1 MPSAPFGFG
10 GILGGGP
17 VPDVQMPD
25 GLPVSGGKGSP
36 LVDAFLALQGQRI
49 KDAVTAP
56 RDAYT
61 GDLQVMGPD
70 GHPTAEAMDRA
81 NGLAGLAMT
90 GSMPFK
96 APKGALRM
104 FGGGETHDDPLVAL
118 SAALGDFEPTV
129 PISTVRRLD
138 PNAPSWDLYHGSTP
152 GSDFARFDPA
162 AAKNPADRGG
172 VFLAPSAETAN
183 AYAGSPVPGAEAGS
197 RVYRATVEPGKT
209 SVFDLAHLAETDP
222 AFNARAREITAAHNP
237 ANAPLFDDYMNTF
250 RASRAQDKD
259 VAKQAA
265 EMGYDVG
272 PDAATPV
279 SYGHGHI
286 AAAIERAKAQGLDTA
301 VLRGLAEHGMDD
313 QVVALTP
320 GRVRSYYDPS
330 QVLFNGGP
338 AGGLAGLPALAAS
351 SDPKGQPVSSGLAP
365 FGALSPADIAR
376 LMQQAR
382 PQVGDEDVPAA
393 IPPGYTGFVPP
404 TAPTMQP
411 PAAAPVQ
418 ASEPTAPMQSPLRMF
433 GSLPPQMPAPAASEA
448 APVAMPSLVGSQA
461 PAMPNRAPAAPV
473 SSDADAPAAP
483 APARIRTFGSLPV
496 PVGPAPSI
504 TGSVPA
510 AGSPAPAP
518 AAPQA
523 AAEPSFFDGIRSGL
537 RSLNANGGSDL
548 LMSLG
553 TGLMSTP
560 GFFRGAAAGF
570 KNYQDNEGKRAASSL
585 AQAEF
590 GLKARNV
597 QQEQGVQ
604 NMTAR
609 AIMTKMPG
617 TSPEDA
623 VALAGNPDFVK
634 SFLSGNYG
642 APEGYVR
649 TSNGLVPVAG
659 GPQDPNALKARAQA
673 QAEGTA
679 AGAKDDVQVITRP
692 DGSIVGVNKSRI
704 GEADGPSPLMPVAPA
719 TSSTRVWGT
728 PGPDGQAVAPPPGT
742 PPGTPG
748 YYDEKGAPH
757 VALTQGTN
765 QLPQKANAE
774 LDQAAVKAIT
784 ESRAKAEGA
793 IGTLGAIN
801 RQKEALDKGIVA
813 GAGADWRTQA
823 RAITA
828 QVLGIPDSYV
838 TNSQLFDQ
846 AATQKS
852 AELAKAISQ
861 AGHTTNMDLQL
872 GKTISS
878 GDRSSVEAALRA
890 GIEAQEILAKRT
902 IEHHNASVDRFA
914 TPETAQRAGF
924 FKVEQPEV
932 YQYKPAAP
940 DRSAVES
947 EMRRRGMM
955 R

>member
-1 MPSAPFGFG
+1 MS
-10 GILGGGP
+10 
-17 VPDVQMPD
+17 
-25 GLPVSGGKGSP
+25 
-36 LVDAFLALQGQRI
+36 
-49 KDAVTAP
+49 
-56 RDAYT
+56 
-61 GDLQVMGPD
+61 
-70 GHPTAEAMDRA
+70 
-81 NGLAGLAMT
+81 AGLT
-90 GSMPFK
+90 
-96 APKGALRM
+96 
-104 FGGGETHDDPLVAL
+104 
-118 SAALGDFEPTV
+118 
-129 PISTVRRLD
+129 
-138 PNAPSWDLYHGSTP
+138 
-152 GSDFARFDPA
+152 
-162 AAKNPADRGG
+162 
-172 VFLAPSAETAN
+172 
-183 AYAGSPVPGAEAGS
+183 
-197 RVYRATVEPGKT
+197 
-209 SVFDLAHLAETDP
+209 
-222 AFNARAREITAAHNP
+222 
-237 ANAPLFDDYMNTF
+237 
-250 RASRAQDKD
+250 
-259 VAKQAA
+259 
-265 EMGYDVG
+265 
-272 PDAATPV
+272 
-279 SYGHGHI
+279 
-286 AAAIERAKAQGLDTA
+286 
-301 VLRGLAEHGMDD
+301 
-313 QVVALTP
+313 
-320 GRVRSYYDPS
+320 
-330 QVLFNGGP
+330 
-338 AGGLAGLPALAAS
+338 
-351 SDPKGQPVSSGLAP
+351 P

-382 PQVGDEDVPAA
+382 PQVDVSADDVPAA
-393 IPPGYTGFVPP
+393 ISPGFTGFVPP

-411 PAAAPVQ
+411 QVAAAVPS
-418 ASEPTAPMQSPLRMF
+418 AEPEAPARAPLRMF
-433 GSLPPQMPAPAASEA
+433 GALPPQMDAPTAPEPARSPL
-448 APVAMPSLVGSQA
+448 PSLIGSRA
-461 PAMPNRAPAAPV
+461 PAMPI
-473 SSDADAPAAP
+473 SAAP
-483 APARIRTFGSLPV
+483 APRGDDEAPAPPVPTRPLSFGSLPT
-496 PVGPAPSI
+496 PTAPAPAN
-504 TGSVPA
+504 A
-510 AGSPAPAP
+510 AGVSSPAPAT
-518 AAPQA
+518 ATS
-523 AAEPSFFDGIRSGL
+523 AAEPSFFDRIGDGL
-537 RSLNANGGSDL
+537 RSLNKNGGADL

-553 TGLMSTP
+553 MGLMSTP
-560 GFFRGAAAGF
+560 GFGRGAAVGL

-590 GLKARNV
+590 GLKARKA

-604 NMTAR
+604 NLTAR

-617 TSPEDA
+617 TSAEDA

-649 TSNGLVPVAG
+649 TSTGLVPVAG
-659 GPQDPNALKARAQA
+659 GPQDLGTLKARAQA

-704 GEADGPSPLMPVAPA
+704 GETDGPSALTPVAPA
-719 TSSTRVWGT
+719 TGGARVWGT
-728 PGPDGQAVAPPPGT
+728 VGADGRMIEPPPGT
-742 PPGTPG
+742 PAGTPG
-748 YYDEKGAPH
+748 AYDEKGMPH

-793 IGTLGAIN
+793 IGTIAAIN
-801 RQKEALDKGIVA
+801 RQKEALDKGIIA
-813 GAGADWRTQA
+813 GSGADWRTQA

-861 AGHTTNMDLQL
+861 SGHTTNMDLQL

-890 GIEAQEILAKRT
+890 GIEAQEILAKNT
-902 IEHHNASVDRFA
+902 IAHHNASVDRFA

-940 DRSAVES
+940 DRAAVEA

>member
-1 MPSAPFGFG
+1 MSA
-10 GILGGGP
+10 
-17 VPDVQMPD
+17 
-25 GLPVSGGKGSP
+25 
-36 LVDAFLALQGQRI
+36 
-49 KDAVTAP
+49 
-56 RDAYT
+56 
-61 GDLQVMGPD
+61 
-70 GHPTAEAMDRA
+70 
-81 NGLAGLAMT
+81 
-90 GSMPFK
+90 
-96 APKGALRM
+96 
-104 FGGGETHDDPLVAL
+104 
-118 SAALGDFEPTV
+118 
-129 PISTVRRLD
+129 
-138 PNAPSWDLYHGSTP
+138 
-152 GSDFARFDPA
+152 
-162 AAKNPADRGG
+162 
-172 VFLAPSAETAN
+172 
-183 AYAGSPVPGAEAGS
+183 
-197 RVYRATVEPGKT
+197 
-209 SVFDLAHLAETDP
+209 
-222 AFNARAREITAAHNP
+222 
-237 ANAPLFDDYMNTF
+237 
-250 RASRAQDKD
+250 
-259 VAKQAA
+259 
-265 EMGYDVG
+265 
-272 PDAATPV
+272 
-279 SYGHGHI
+279 
-286 AAAIERAKAQGLDTA
+286 
-301 VLRGLAEHGMDD
+301 
-313 QVVALTP
+313 
-320 GRVRSYYDPS
+320 
-330 QVLFNGGP
+330 
-338 AGGLAGLPALAAS
+338 
-351 SDPKGQPVSSGLAP
+351 GLAP

-382 PQVGDEDVPAA
+382 PQMDVSADDVPAA
-393 IPPGYTGFVPP
+393 VPPGFTGFVPP

-411 PAAAPVQ
+411 QATTAAP
-418 ASEPTAPMQSPLRMF
+418 AIEPEAPARAPLRMF
-433 GSLPPQMPAPAASEA
+433 GALPPQMS
-448 APVAMPSLVGSQA
+448 APVAAEPERSPLPSLVGS
-461 PAMPNRAPAAPV
+461 RAPALPV
-473 SSDADAPAAP
+473 SAPSAPRGDVEAPAAAAPARPLTFGSLPAPAAP
-483 APARIRTFGSLPV
+483 AT
-496 PVGPAPSI
+496 
-504 TGSVPA
+504 TGST
-510 AGSPAPAP
+510 AP
-518 AAPQA
+518 AAAVPTEA
-523 AAEPSFFDGIRSGL
+523 MPAAEPSLLDRIGDGL
-537 RSLNANGGSDL
+537 RSLRANGGDDL

-553 TGLMSTP
+553 MGLMSTP
-560 GFFRGAAAGF
+560 GFGRGAAVGL
-570 KNYQDNEGKRAASSL
+570 KTYQDNEGKRAASAL

-590 GLKARNV
+590 GLKARKA

-604 NMTAR
+604 NLTAR
-609 AIMTKMPG
+609 AIMTKLPG
-617 TSPEDA
+617 TSAEDA

-649 TSNGLVPVAG
+649 TSTGLVPVAG
-659 GPQDPNALKARAQA
+659 GPQDLGTLKARAQA

-704 GEADGPSPLMPVAPA
+704 GETDGPSALTPVAPA
-719 TSSTRVWGT
+719 TGGARVWGT
-728 PGPDGQAVAPPPGT
+728 VGADGRMIEPPPGT

-748 YYDEKGAPH
+748 AYDEKGMPH

-793 IGTLGAIN
+793 IGTIAAIN
-801 RQKEALDKGIVA
+801 RQKEALDRGIVA

-861 AGHTTNMDLQL
+861 SGHTTNMDLQL

-890 GIEAQEILAKRT
+890 GIEAQEILAKNT
-902 IEHHNASVDRFA
+902 IAHHNASVDRFA

-940 DRSAVES
+940 DRSAVEA

>member
-1 MPSAPFGFG
+1 
-10 GILGGGP
+10 
-17 VPDVQMPD
+17 
-25 GLPVSGGKGSP
+25 
-36 LVDAFLALQGQRI
+36 
-49 KDAVTAP
+49 
-56 RDAYT
+56 
-61 GDLQVMGPD
+61 
-70 GHPTAEAMDRA
+70 
-81 NGLAGLAMT
+81 
-90 GSMPFK
+90 
-96 APKGALRM
+96 
-104 FGGGETHDDPLVAL
+104 
-118 SAALGDFEPTV
+118 
-129 PISTVRRLD
+129 
-138 PNAPSWDLYHGSTP
+138 
-152 GSDFARFDPA
+152 
-162 AAKNPADRGG
+162 
-172 VFLAPSAETAN
+172 
-183 AYAGSPVPGAEAGS
+183 
-197 RVYRATVEPGKT
+197 
-209 SVFDLAHLAETDP
+209 
-222 AFNARAREITAAHNP
+222 
-237 ANAPLFDDYMNTF
+237 
-250 RASRAQDKD
+250 
-259 VAKQAA
+259 
-265 EMGYDVG
+265 
-272 PDAATPV
+272 
-279 SYGHGHI
+279 
-286 AAAIERAKAQGLDTA
+286 
-301 VLRGLAEHGMDD
+301 
-313 QVVALTP
+313 
-320 GRVRSYYDPS
+320 
-330 QVLFNGGP
+330 
-338 AGGLAGLPALAAS
+338 
-351 SDPKGQPVSSGLAP
+351 
-365 FGALSPADIAR
+365 
-376 LMQQAR
+376 
-382 PQVGDEDVPAA
+382 
-393 IPPGYTGFVPP
+393 
-404 TAPTMQP
+404 
-411 PAAAPVQ
+411 
-418 ASEPTAPMQSPLRMF
+418 
-433 GSLPPQMPAPAASEA
+433 
-448 APVAMPSLVGSQA
+448 
-461 PAMPNRAPAAPV
+461 
-473 SSDADAPAAP
+473 
-483 APARIRTFGSLPV
+483 
-496 PVGPAPSI
+496 
-504 TGSVPA
+504 
-510 AGSPAPAP
+510 
-518 AAPQA
+518 
-523 AAEPSFFDGIRSGL
+523 
-537 RSLNANGGSDL
+537 
-548 LMSLG
+548 MSLG
-553 TGLMSTP
+553 MGLMSTP
-560 GFFRGAAAGF
+560 GVFRGAAAGL
-570 KNYQDNEGKRAASSL
+570 KNYQDNEGKRAASTL

-590 GLKARNV
+590 GLKARKV

-649 TSNGLVPVAG
+649 TPTGLVPVAG
-659 GPQDPNALKARAQA
+659 GPQDPSALKARAQA

-728 PGPDGQAVAPPPGT
+728 PGPDGQVVAPPPGT
-742 PPGTPG
+742 PAGTPG

-765 QLPQKANAE
+765 QLPQKANLE

-890 GIEAQEILAKRT
+890 GIEAQEILAKKT

-940 DRSAVES
+940 DRSAVEA